1 MPPKG
6 DAPET
11 RGYAP
16 SRALR
21 AAQAAR
27 AKAIEDLQAA
37 RAIGIGEKRLLQ
49 KARRAELAHERF
61 ERIEEREIAA
71 AVARAGGRLWSLERD
86 DRPATVETPA
96 SERPRLRG
104 EPPARRQR
112 RSQRERPRRIE
123 RERMVSRF
131 AASGTI
137 DPESAHA
144 QAAKAIVD
152 LLPRLREEWS
162 ARNQHAQAARVAL
175 SSLTKELV
183 LVVNEQHHEDRAKVD
198 DALALLHDMIDQRY
212 PASCASAEDLW
223 LLHADEELDDDEIA
237 KALWPNEYPQNR
249 SALLERVRSRRREI
263 QKRRELEEQKL
274 LDGLRS
280 ATERRAR

>member
-1 MPPKG
+1 
-6 DAPET
+6 
-11 RGYAP
+11 
-16 SRALR
+16 
-21 AAQAAR
+21 
-27 AKAIEDLQAA
+27 
-37 RAIGIGEKRLLQ
+37 
-49 KARRAELAHERF
+49 
-61 ERIEEREIAA
+61 
-71 AVARAGGRLWSLERD
+71 
-86 DRPATVETPA
+86 
-96 SERPRLRG
+96 
-104 EPPARRQR
+104 
-112 RSQRERPRRIE
+112 
-123 RERMVSRF
+123 MVSRF